1 MVSFWGFN
9 SPKFANDLFEW
20 DLTSKY
26 GELNRFL
33 MVFNQQ
39 IVELH

>member
-1 MVSFWGFN
+1 MFFFKWFN
-9 SPKFANDLFEW
+9 APKFANDLFEW
-20 DLTSKY
+20 ELTNKY
-26 GELNRFL
+26 GELNSFL